1 MYINIITSKIEL
13 QKELPLIAGEK
24 NINNKNQ
31 RKSYY
36 IIVPRK
42 RMPKND

>member
-13 QKELPLIAGEK
+13 QKELSLIAGEK

-31 RKSYY
+31 
-36 IIVPRK
+36 
-42 RMPKND
+42 